1 MRIRQRPLPTLSV
14 MIVISMIV
22 ACASEPTIQTGPEAE
37 ISFDGLH
44 RVDNSVFRFVWVEP
58 EIDLA
63 RYSKI
68 LPGSAE
74 FRYRAVRATGQRSS
88 ANEFPIADED
98 RARFEAI
105 VSEIFDEELS
115 NSRFFTITDA
125 PGPDTLIVVGALD
138 DIVSRVPPQRTGRGD
153 IWISSVG
160 EATLILEIIDSM
172 SGEVLARAVDRR
184 AAQPASRTGVRSS
197 TVSST
202 AEVRRLARRWA
213 TQLRNGLDSFH
224 ER

>member
-1 MRIRQRPLPTLSV
+1 MRIRQKLPSALAV
-14 MIVISMIV
+14 VIVISMMI

-68 LPGSAE
+68 LPGPAE

-98 RARFEAI
+98 RARFESI

-115 NSRFFTITDA
+115 NSQFFTITDA
-125 PGPDTLIVVGALD
+125 SGPDTLIVVGALD

>member
-1 MRIRQRPLPTLSV
+1 MRSQQKL
-14 MIVISMIV
+14 ISLACVVTAIGVIV
-22 ACASEPTIQTGPEAE
+22 ACASEPTIQTGPDAE

-44 RVDNSVFRFVWVEP
+44 RVDNSAFRFVWVEP

-68 LPGSAE
+68 LPGPAE

-88 ANEFPIADED
+88 ADEFPISEEN

-115 NSRFFTITDA
+115 NSRFFTVTDA

-184 AAQPASRTGVRSS
+184 AAQPAGRTGVRSS

-224 ER
+224 ES

>member
-1 MRIRQRPLPTLSV
+1 MRVRQKLSV
-14 MIVISMIV
+14 ALPVAIAISTIV
-22 ACASEPTIQTGPEAE
+22 ACASEPTIQTGPDAE

-58 EIDLA
+58 EIDLS
-63 RYSKI
+63 RYTKI
-68 LPGSAE
+68 LPGPAE

-88 ANEFPIADED
+88 ANEFPISDEN
-98 RARFEAI
+98 RAKFEAI

-115 NSRFFTITDA
+115 NSRFFAITDV
-125 PGPDTLIVVGALD
+125 PGPDTLVVVGALD
-138 DIVSRVPPQRTGRGD
+138 DIVSRVPPQPTGRGD

-160 EATLILEIIDSM
+160 EATLILEVIDST

-184 AAQPASRTGVRSS
+184 AAEPAGRTGVRST

-202 AEVRRLARRWA
+202 GEVRRLARRWA

>member
-1 MRIRQRPLPTLSV
+1 
-14 MIVISMIV
+14 
-22 ACASEPTIQTGPEAE
+22 
-37 ISFDGLH
+37 
-44 RVDNSVFRFVWVEP
+44 
-58 EIDLA
+58 
-63 RYSKI
+63 
-68 LPGSAE
+68 
-74 FRYRAVRATGQRSS
+74 
-88 ANEFPIADED
+88 
-98 RARFEAI
+98 
-105 VSEIFDEELS
+105 
-115 NSRFFTITDA
+115 
-125 PGPDTLIVVGALD
+125 LIVVGALD

-160 EATLILEIIDSM
+160 EATLILEIIDST